1 MGDSTTVLVVFLAT
15 TAWTMIGIRVLLNV
29 LARPKPRLPKAD
41 RPGGDNEPIDDEW
54 YQYTR
59 KLGPAN
65 GRV

>member
-1 MGDSTTVLVVFLAT
+1 
-15 TAWTMIGIRVLLNV
+15 MIGIRVLLNV